1 MQQSSLKQFF
11 DELNLFANTMD
22 KNHQKEGELKQK
34 VEYIKNLLS
43 NSSHFDNKALTNE
56 HQLTALIA
64 ELTNS
69 LKVKF
74 TEWDKKIVAAS
85 PMQNLSKT
93 FEDKIIFLVFGKV
106 NAGKSS
112 FSNQVVDLYRSL
124 FPNDD
129 IRRFALKDNK
139 IVTIEGD
146 FVEGFTETTAQI
158 QGVELGKYF
167 VLLDSPGLHSTEEKN
182 GNLTK
187 QFVDSADAVLW
198 LTPSSS
204 PGQVQELDE
213 LKYELEKGKPLLP
226 IITRS
231 DETEEDWDEVAQDI
245 IAVVKDKTPDNR
257 KLQEEDVYGRL
268 EQKQKSEGAIKETRK
283 PISISVYTFKSH
295 QDLNKAGLARL
306 FNEMAKLVT
315 KATGYKGRKAD
326 KQIKNF
332 INENVLSFLHG
343 EIKTQISSI
352 STQTANVLS
361 KLEKDRKRITDLV
374 ESNAHKHT
382 YEIVNK
388 HRKSRNKN
396 AIVQDINSLISQAL
410 GQEIAKCLDGFV
422 SSLSQFSVQL
432 DSSNIKDFED
442 RKISYQQERGAGK
455 KSLAQAG
462 GVAGGGA
469 AGAALGTAILP
480 GVGTAI
486 GGLAGGLI
494 GGLLGGAAGSAML
507 DIETVTEVVGVD
519 TEQMEKSL
527 KAQISSSIKQ
537 TVDRQLD
544 HIIAQIRPLQE
555 TCNGLESEVNK
566 LIKEFQR

>member
-1 MQQSSLKQFF
+1 MQQGSLKQFF
-11 DELNLFANTMD
+11 DELNQFASKMN

-74 TEWDKKIVAAS
+74 TEWDKKIVATS

-124 FPNDD
+124 FPNDH

-146 FVEGFTETTAQI
+146 FAEGFTETTAQI

-213 LKYELEKGKPLLP
+213 LKY
-226 IITRS
+226 
-231 DETEEDWDEVAQDI
+231 
-245 IAVVKDKTPDNR
+245 
-257 KLQEEDVYGRL
+257 
-268 EQKQKSEGAIKETRK
+268 
-283 PISISVYTFKSH
+283 
-295 QDLNKAGLARL
+295 
-306 FNEMAKLVT
+306 
-315 KATGYKGRKAD
+315 
-326 KQIKNF
+326 
-332 INENVLSFLHG
+332 
-343 EIKTQISSI
+343 
-352 STQTANVLS
+352 
-361 KLEKDRKRITDLV
+361 
-374 ESNAHKHT
+374 
-382 YEIVNK
+382 
-388 HRKSRNKN
+388 
-396 AIVQDINSLISQAL
+396 
-410 GQEIAKCLDGFV
+410 
-422 SSLSQFSVQL
+422 
-432 DSSNIKDFED
+432 
-442 RKISYQQERGAGK
+442 
-455 KSLAQAG
+455 
-462 GVAGGGA
+462 
-469 AGAALGTAILP
+469 
-480 GVGTAI
+480 
-486 GGLAGGLI
+486 
-494 GGLLGGAAGSAML
+494 
-507 DIETVTEVVGVD
+507 
-519 TEQMEKSL
+519 
-527 KAQISSSIKQ
+527 
-537 TVDRQLD
+537 
-544 HIIAQIRPLQE
+544 
-555 TCNGLESEVNK
+555 
-566 LIKEFQR
+566 

>member
-74 TEWDKKIVAAS
+74 TEWDKKIIAAS

-124 FPNDD
+124 FPNDH

-146 FVEGFTETTAQI
+146 FAEGFTETTAQI
-158 QGVELGKYF
+158 QGVELGEYF

-226 IITRS
+226 VITRS

-332 INENVLSFLHG
+332 INENVLSFLNG

-361 KLEKDRKRITDLV
+361 KLEKDRKTITDLV
-374 ESNAHKHT
+374 ESNAHNHT

-410 GQEIAKCLDGFV
+410 SQEIAKRLDGFV
-422 SSLSQFSVQL
+422 SSLSQISVQL
-432 DSSNIKDFED
+432 DSSSIKDFED

-462 GVAGGGA
+462 GAAGGGA
-469 AGAALGTAILP
+469 AGAAIGTAILP

-486 GGLAGGLI
+486 GALTGGII
-494 GGLLGGAAGSAML
+494 GGFLGAAAGSAML
-507 DIETVTEVVGVD
+507 DIETVTEIVGVD

-527 KAQISSSIKQ
+527 KEQISNGIKQ
-537 TVDRQLD
+537 TVDRQLNS
-544 HIIAQIRPLQE
+544 IIAQIQPLQE
-555 TCNGLESEVNK
+555 TCNNLESEVNK
-566 LIKEFQR
+566 LINEFKR

>member
-74 TEWDKKIVAAS
+74 TEWDKKIIAAS

-124 FPNDD
+124 FPNDH

-146 FVEGFTETTAQI
+146 FAEGFTETTAQI
-158 QGVELGKYF
+158 QGVELGEYF

-226 IITRS
+226 VITRS

-332 INENVLSFLHG
+332 INENVLSFLNG

-361 KLEKDRKRITDLV
+361 KLEKDRKTITDLV
-374 ESNAHKHT
+374 ESNAHNHT

-410 GQEIAKCLDGFV
+410 SQEIAKRLDGFV
-422 SSLSQFSVQL
+422 SSLSQISVQL
-432 DSSNIKDFED
+432 DSSSIKDFED

-462 GVAGGGA
+462 GAAGGGA
-469 AGAALGTAILP
+469 AGAAIGTAILP

-486 GGLAGGLI
+486 GALTGGII
-494 GGLLGGAAGSAML
+494 GGFLGAAAGSAML
-507 DIETVTEVVGVD
+507 DIETVTEIVGVD

-527 KAQISSSIKQ
+527 KEQISNGIKQ
-537 TVDRQLD
+537 TVDRQLNS
-544 HIIAQIRPLQE
+544 IIAQIQPLQE
-555 TCNGLESEVNK
+555 PCNNLESEVNK
-566 LIKEFQR
+566 LINEFKR

>member
-462 GVAGGGA
+462 GVAGGA

>member
-74 TEWDKKIVAAS
+74 TEWDKKIIAAS

-124 FPNDD
+124 FPNDH

-146 FVEGFTETTAQI
+146 FAEGFTETTAQI
-158 QGVELGKYF
+158 QGVELGEYF

-226 IITRS
+226 VITRS

-257 KLQEEDVYGRL
+257 KLKEEDVYGRL

-332 INENVLSFLHG
+332 INENVLSFLNG

-361 KLEKDRKRITDLV
+361 KLEKDRKTITDLV
-374 ESNAHKHT
+374 ESNAHNHT

-410 GQEIAKCLDGFV
+410 SQEIAKRLDGFV
-422 SSLSQFSVQL
+422 SSLSQISVQL
-432 DSSNIKDFED
+432 DSSSIKDFED

-462 GVAGGGA
+462 GAAGGGA
-469 AGAALGTAILP
+469 AGAAIGTAILP

-486 GGLAGGLI
+486 GALTGGII
-494 GGLLGGAAGSAML
+494 GGFLGAAAGSAML
-507 DIETVTEVVGVD
+507 DIETVTEIVGVD

-527 KAQISSSIKQ
+527 KEQISNGIKQ
-537 TVDRQLD
+537 TVDRQLNS
-544 HIIAQIRPLQE
+544 IIAQIQPLQE
-555 TCNGLESEVNK
+555 TCNNLESEVNK
-566 LIKEFQR
+566 LINEFKR

>member
-1 MQQSSLKQFF
+1 
-11 DELNLFANTMD
+11 
-22 KNHQKEGELKQK
+22 
-34 VEYIKNLLS
+34 
-43 NSSHFDNKALTNE
+43 
-56 HQLTALIA
+56 
-64 ELTNS
+64 
-69 LKVKF
+69 
-74 TEWDKKIVAAS
+74 
-85 PMQNLSKT
+85 
-93 FEDKIIFLVFGKV
+93 
-106 NAGKSS
+106 
-112 FSNQVVDLYRSL
+112 
-124 FPNDD
+124 
-129 IRRFALKDNK
+129 
-139 IVTIEGD
+139 
-146 FVEGFTETTAQI
+146 
-158 QGVELGKYF
+158 
-167 VLLDSPGLHSTEEKN
+167 
-182 GNLTK
+182 
-187 QFVDSADAVLW
+187 
-198 LTPSSS
+198 
-204 PGQVQELDE
+204 
-213 LKYELEKGKPLLP
+213 
-226 IITRS
+226 
-231 DETEEDWDEVAQDI
+231 
-245 IAVVKDKTPDNR
+245 
-257 KLQEEDVYGRL
+257 
-268 EQKQKSEGAIKETRK
+268 
-283 PISISVYTFKSH
+283 
-295 QDLNKAGLARL
+295 
-306 FNEMAKLVT
+306 MAKLVT